1 MPARLP
7 DNIKSLVIQQWLEGK
22 PRNDIA
28 AENGLSDG
36 AVTNMIKEWKHNLGF
51 SLADDLRELAV
62 TMKRVGVTASQCAVG
77 FRVAMIMLNMGVKE
91 DDFELYILDIYNR
104 CKNVGLTPENIAS
117 HLKDLLE
124 LSTTNIPFSQIPN
137 HIKQKTGEKEKLE
150 KEVKKLKAQTEILN
164 LEKSYSESVRD
175 QALQDQRMTA
185 ADLKWYS
192 DLRAELRK
200 YGIPVDDISKFAK
213 AVNGMREYGY
223 DVGKVIS
230 EFSESQSLETRRKM
244 LQDSVRMLQSES
256 NYLSQQCSLARNTLN
271 SHRSTISALEELQAM
286 GFGVKEL
293 KLLWHTIN
301 EIAVANNIP
310 LYEAQ
315 QKFFKDVEE
324 QYDNKLGFESKAQNL
339 RLEINKLS
347 EQNSKLPL
355 VGPLL
360 ARLVQSGVNEQDII
374 NVAYIFNTH
383 IGSNSNTIDIQL
395 LISDLHKYGPI
406 KSVIQQLSQDK
417 DNLEN
422 QIASLK
428 IQKQDLDRQN
438 QVIAVLSI
446 YLKQIVEFYCRS
458 AAALFRNEIKR
469 MVVLIAAFLWY
480 YYLSSLQY
488 EALLQVNG
496 GISTF
501 IALIRA
507 AKGEDVPILEI
518 RMSVIKAIE
527 IMIGKLGTND
537 DRLTELLSDARLEL
551 MKN

>member
-7 DNIKSLVIQQWLEGK
+7 DGIKSLVIQQWLEGK

-28 AENGLSDG
+28 ADNGLSDG
-36 AVTNMIKEWKHNLGF
+36 AVTNIVNEWKHNLGF

-62 TMKRVGVTASQCAVG
+62 TMRRVGVTASQCALG

-91 DDFELYILDIYNR
+91 DDFESYILDIYNR
-104 CKNVGLTPENIAS
+104 CKDLGLSPENIAS

-137 HIKQKTGEKEKLE
+137 HIKQKVEQKQKLE
-150 KEVKKLKAQTEILN
+150 EEIKNLERKIEMLT
-164 LEKSYSESVRD
+164 LEKSDMESLRD
-175 QALQDQRMTA
+175 LALHDERMTA
-185 ADLKWYS
+185 IELKSYL
-192 DLRAELRK
+192 DIKAELRK

-213 AVNGMREYGY
+213 AVNGIRQYGY

-230 EFSESQSLETRRKM
+230 EFSESQSLKTRHKM
-244 LQDSVRMLQSES
+244 LEDSVGLLQNES
-256 NYLSQQCSLARNTLN
+256 NYLGQKCSSLKNMVN
-271 SHRSTISALEELQAM
+271 SHEQIISIFKELEAM
-286 GFGVKEL
+286 GFGFEEL
-293 KLLWHTIN
+293 KLLWNTIN
-301 EIAVANNIP
+301 DSALANKLP
-310 LYEAQ
+310 MYDAQ

-324 QYDNKLGFESKAQNL
+324 QYDNKLGFESTVQNL
-339 RLEINKLS
+339 QLEINKLS

-360 ARLVQSGVNEQDII
+360 AILVQSGVNEQDII

-428 IQKQDLDRQN
+428 TQKQDLDRQN
-438 QVIAVLSI
+438 QVIVALSI
-446 YLKQIVEFYCRS
+446 YSKQIVEFYCRS

-469 MVVLIAAFLWY
+469 LLLIAAFLRY
-480 YYLSSLQY
+480 YYVLKLQY
-488 EALLQVNG
+488 EALLQVN

-537 DRLTELLSDARLEL
+537 DRLTELLSDTRLEL